1 MLASGKLGIQIND
14 LPRRV
19 DRKWLVQPEAE
30 VVEGLVDGQRP
41 VVVGVDGAEVDRWLV
56 KILMQKFNSNVS
68 KFQSYSINLS
78 DEIRLGWK
86 SNFCRQERHHYWIFQ
101 TNN

>member
-1 MLASGKLGIQIND
+1 MLASCKLGIQIND

-41 VVVGVDGAEVDRWLV
+41 VVVGVDGAEVDR
-56 KILMQKFNSNVS
+56 
-68 KFQSYSINLS
+68 
-78 DEIRLGWK
+78 
-86 SNFCRQERHHYWIFQ
+86 
-101 TNN
+101 